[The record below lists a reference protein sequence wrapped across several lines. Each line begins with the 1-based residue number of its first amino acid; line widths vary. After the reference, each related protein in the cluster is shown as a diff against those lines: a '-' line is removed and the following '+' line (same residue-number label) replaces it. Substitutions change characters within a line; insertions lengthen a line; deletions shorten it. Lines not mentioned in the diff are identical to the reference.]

1 MAKKKKLNDDDD
13 VLPVVEEVDDFRAE
27 AHALLDELLDII
39 EKANEYRETT
49 ADLPPKARKRIE
61 RLEEHVRH
69 LDDEAKNLLALLIDY
84 LGMSD
89 DE

>member
-1 MAKKKKLNDDDD
+1 MTKKKLI
-13 VLPVVEEVDDFRAE
+13 PPVEEADDFRAE

-39 EKANEYRETT
+39 EKADEYRETT
-49 ADLPPKARKRIE
+49 AELPPKARKRIE
-61 RLEEHVRH
+61 RLEGHVRD
-69 LDDEAKNLLALLIDY
+69 LDDEAENLLALLIDY